1 MSHAQVMEPGDDA
14 LLHNDKA
21 LHPAADPARI
31 EGLIRM
37 EVTAFDW
44 DGLQHLRKRFTRE
57 EWVAEG

>member
-31 EGLIRM
+31 EGLIRIGGYC
-37 EVTAFDW
+37 F
-44 DGLQHLRKRFTRE
+44 
-57 EWVAEG
+57 

>member
-1 MSHAQVMEPGDDA
+1 MGHARALEPGDDA

-37 EVTAFDW
+37 QVTAFDW
-44 DGLQHLRKRFTRE
+44 NCLQHLR
-57 EWVAEG
+57 